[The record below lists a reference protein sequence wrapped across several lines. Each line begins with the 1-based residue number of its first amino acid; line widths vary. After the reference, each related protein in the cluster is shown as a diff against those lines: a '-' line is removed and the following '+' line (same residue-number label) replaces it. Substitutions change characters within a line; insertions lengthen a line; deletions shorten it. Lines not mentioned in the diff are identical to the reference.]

1 MDPCWQLAAKH
12 TDLKAL
18 QATVDA
24 QQSYIKTLHTTV
36 LQMRKQL
43 QALQSSVDALRSVAP
58 SSKPSKPSPKPC
70 LRPQAPQRSTSKPSS
85 ANATSIGM
93 STIELNLIDALRQA
107 PAPPRARSV
116 SPTTRARFRKN
127 GVCVRCGGKG
137 HWVASCPFQPYQV
150 DQAQDHTG
158 FVRTVQQLVGRGS
171 SAPVSSAPSGPVS
184 STSPQVIRQP
194 ANTIDVSTLKFNAKP
209 SNPCVRSTPSTH
221 KAQYRL
227 EGHSVHCSGENTGSR
242 QESRREGIQEGSQV
256 EKRLRYWAKW
266 AAEYGRPTEGKLWW
280 GEI

>member
-36 LQMRKQL
+36 LQMRTQL
-43 QALQSSVDALRSVAP
+43 QALQSTVDALCSVAP
-58 SSKPSKPSPKPC
+58 SPKPS
-70 LRPQAPQRSTSKPSS
+70 LRPQAPQRSASKPS
-85 ANATSIGM
+85 ANPTSIGM

-116 SPTTRARFRKN
+116 SPTARARFRKN

-137 HWVASCPFQPYQV
+137 HWVASCPFQPYQA

-158 FVRTVQQLVGRGS
+158 FVRTVQQLVGRS
-171 SAPVSSAPSGPVS
+171 STAPSGSIS

-209 SNPCVRSTPSTH
+209 PNPCVRSTPSTH

-227 EGHSVHCSGENTGSR
+227 EGHSVRCGGANTGSR
-242 QESRREGIQEGSQV
+242 REGSREGSQV
-256 EKRLRYWAKW
+256 ETRLRHWAKW
-266 AAEYGRPTEGKLWW
+266 AAEHGRPTEAKLWW